1 MPQPHFA
8 DILVNPVL
16 PYYQRKQLED
26 PSPEKPKFSTA
37 QAQAQPGETSQTI
50 VTTASPAKD
59 TVSVSSSSQPGA
71 PAHKTLTVSINLGPL
86 GVAQDSSKPARKKRK
101 VVKDP
106 IVEDNPIDDE
116 DKDITYV
123 PDEEPEEPEEPEEQE
138 NVPSSQPSSQSSQ
151 PSGKTHLEHVT
162 PSLTSG
168 IPQLPQKRKA
178 AKEENKKYEC
188 TAFPK
193 KFQRTSELRDH
204 NFTVHLKMTYDCA
217 ECLKCYQTKKALAHH
232 NKTVHSGIGAVKC
245 TQEIAS
251 GSPRK

>member
-1 MPQPHFA
+1 M
-8 DILVNPVL
+8 
-16 PYYQRKQLED
+16 
-26 PSPEKPKFSTA
+26 
-37 QAQAQPGETSQTI
+37 
-50 VTTASPAKD
+50 
-59 TVSVSSSSQPGA
+59 SSSSQPGA

-86 GVAQDSSKPARKKRK
+86 GVAQDSSKPGRKKRK

-123 PDEEPEEPEEPEEQE
+123 PDEEPEEPEQE

-178 AKEENKKYEC
+178 A
-188 TAFPK
+188 
-193 KFQRTSELRDH
+193 
-204 NFTVHLKMTYDCA
+204 
-217 ECLKCYQTKKALAHH
+217 
-232 NKTVHSGIGAVKC
+232 
-245 TQEIAS
+245 
-251 GSPRK
+251 